1 MVTQVSDEREIDEFA
16 KSVGEWLL
24 TQRFGSIQPVAYRW
38 SLFDPPPDWPD
49 EGDHVVIELTVED
62 PPPPPKTW
70 RSLPE
75 EEALDALL
83 WPEEDMRAAERATGD
98 CALSMDIPRGIAPLM
113 PVRVVFL
120 ARSEVEGNGRLP
132 VDD

>member
-1 MVTQVSDEREIDEFA
+1 MVTQVRDDKAIAEFA
-16 KSVGEWLL
+16 KSVAEWLL
-24 TQRFGSIQPVAYRW
+24 TQRFGSVVPVAFRW
-38 SLFDPPPDWPD
+38 YCFDPPPDWPD

-62 PPPPPKTW
+62 PLPPPENW

-75 EEALDALL
+75 EEALNALL
-83 WPEEDMRAAERATGD
+83 WPEEHMQSAEKAAHD
-98 CALSMDIPRGIAPLM
+98 YALSLDIPQGIAPLM

-132 VDD
+132 LND